1 MYYPYLRGRQNELL
15 AIKELLNENLLSS
28 KIVPVIEPVKLS
40 PTIASTIDLFETNNR
55 TLVLIRNP
63 QVGSFMSDAK
73 NEKNEKYLDKIKKNL
88 SSATCIK
95 RGIIVREDTPQT
107 IQEWINNGV
116 TNDQIVAICNSL
128 DSIQYYD
135 DAFSSTSVRTLI
147 PDESP
152 YRRRIKTNRI
162 LLEDNFNKML
172 KNSDYISREDEFFS
186 ESHLFFSEDNY
197 QGFSDYSVIGKEYN
211 DSGFA
216 PYAVAI
222 HIVYFDI
229 QKRLRIHHFVSTDNE
244 DISDPARKFYQAVSK
259 LVEWNK
265 TQNINTK
272 AVHEF
277 ERIYNEQSYPGL
289 GVVKKLSIMHHLEL
303 MSMFLD
309 GKYI

>member
-28 KIVPVIEPVKLS
+28 KIIPVIEPVKLS

-55 TLVLIRNP
+55 ALVLIRNP
-63 QVGSFMSDAK
+63 QVGTFMSDAK
-73 NEKNEKYLDKIKKNL
+73 NEKNAKYFDKIKSSL
-88 SSATCIK
+88 SNATYIK
-95 RGIIVREDTPQT
+95 RGIIVCEDTPQKV
-107 IQEWINNGV
+107 QKWVNNAV
-116 TNDQIVAICNSL
+116 TNDQIVAICTSP
-128 DSIQYYD
+128 DSIQYYNNT
-135 DAFSSTSVRTLI
+135 FSSPVCTLI
-147 PDESP
+147 PDESLF
-152 YRRRIKTNRI
+152 RRRIKTTNRI
-162 LLEDNFNKML
+162 LLEDNFNKL
-172 KNSDYISREDEFFS
+172 EKNSDYISQEDEFFS
-186 ESHLFFSEDNY
+186 ESHLYFGEENY
-197 QGFSDYSVIGKEYN
+197 QGFSDYSIIGKEYN

-222 HIVYFDI
+222 HIVYLDN

-265 TQNINTK
+265 TQQIHTK
-272 AVHEF
+272 AIQEF
-277 ERIYNEQSYPGL
+277 ERIYNEESYPGL

-309 GKYI
+309 GKIK